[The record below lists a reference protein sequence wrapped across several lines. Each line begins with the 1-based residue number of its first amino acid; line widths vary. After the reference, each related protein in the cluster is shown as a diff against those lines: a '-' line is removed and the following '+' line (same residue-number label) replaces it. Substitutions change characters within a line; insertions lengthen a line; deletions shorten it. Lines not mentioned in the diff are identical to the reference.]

1 MSAAESI
8 VDVIT
13 EVTETIG
20 IVSHDLSNV
29 KVNTALLVDLLRLEL
44 ERLDEAIVDLCD
56 QRLGS
61 DVHIEFCH
69 VNSEVSHEI
78 SVFVIDFKSN

>member
-29 KVNTALLVDLLRLEL
+29 KVNTALLVDPLRLEL
-44 ERLDEAIVDLCD
+44 ERLDEAVVNFCD

-61 DVHIEFCH
+61 DVHIEFCL

-78 SVFVIDFKSN
+78 FVFVFDFESN